1 MNFPWEQMNVGEYA
15 AFARVLDGNGVR
27 TGNQYWRQVRPCFF
41 RPLLPFQECDPGAVR
56 VPKLAAIGGWQYGVA
71 DQDRRNSYLNLL
83 LFRTVHGYSL
93 PCLTPKKRRQVRL
106 AAGHFTIRLITD
118 AAEFKRSA
126 YPVYLA
132 FYRRT
137 QYEYLAERRAAVE
150 FSRWTDRLFRFPK
163 IAILGAYR
171 NGALEAVSVS
181 HWVEETLLYSTF
193 FCNDESLHLCV
204 ADLMLHWTRSEVAR
218 CPGIKQIFAGMHKNE
233 RGLSDFYLQRGCE
246 LVRRPALFRLS
257 PIAAALVK
265 CWFPTQYRAIRG
277 DLEVVDHA
285 QFNRMTPS
293 AERRSM
299 SSAETIRP

>member
-1 MNFPWEQMNVGEYA
+1 MSVGEYA
-15 AFARVLDGNGVR
+15 ALARALDGNGVR
-27 TGNQYWRQVRPCFF
+27 TGDHYWRQVRPCFF
-41 RPLLPFQECDPGAVR
+41 RPLLPFQEYDPSAVR

-83 LFRTVHGYSL
+83 LFRTVHGYAL
-93 PCLTPKKRRQVRL
+93 PCLTPKKQRQVRL
-106 AAGHFTIRLITD
+106 AAGLFTIRLITN
-118 AAEFKRSA
+118 AAEFRQSA

-132 FYRRT
+132 FYHRT
-137 QYEYLAERRAAVE
+137 RYKYLAERRAEDE

-163 IAILGAYR
+163 IAILGGYR

-181 HWVEETLLYSTF
+181 QWVEETLLYSTF

-246 LVRRPALFRLS
+246 LVRKPALFRLS
-257 PIAAALVK
+257 PIAAAIVK
-265 CWFPTQYRAIRG
+265 WWFPGKHRMIAGHLEAAGQNQFDGVTSRAEG
-277 DLEVVDHA
+277 
-285 QFNRMTPS
+285 
-293 AERRSM
+293 RSM
-299 SSAETIRP
+299 PSSQTARP